1 MPLSKVVQLSELI
14 ESVLRLLEDG
24 ETHSLDIISEKCR
37 IPKNHI
43 EVIIDFFKHFDFAE
57 LDETG
62 EKVRI
67 NETFLRFLNSVKG
80 I

>member
-1 MPLSKVVQLSELI
+1 MSELI

-24 ETHSLDIISEKCR
+24 KPHSLDIISQKSR

-43 EVIIDFFKHFDFAE
+43 EMIIDFLKHFDFAE

-62 EKVRI
+62 KNVRMK
-67 NETFLRFLNSVKG
+67 ETFLRFLNSVKG
-80 I
+80 V